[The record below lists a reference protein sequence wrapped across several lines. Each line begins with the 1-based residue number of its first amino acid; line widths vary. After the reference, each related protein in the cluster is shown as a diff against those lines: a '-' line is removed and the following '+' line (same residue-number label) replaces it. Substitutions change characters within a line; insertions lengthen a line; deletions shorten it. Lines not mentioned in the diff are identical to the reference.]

1 MSLTQRN
8 KQVVAN
14 RPQQQDPLPL
24 SSNELPSAIPTPV
37 SLPSAS
43 GPKEQ
48 FKYGDVKVTAPGV
61 GKVTIVIH

>member
-8 KQVVAN
+8 KQAVDKL
-14 RPQQQDPLPL
+14 PQDPLPL

>member
-1 MSLTQRN
+1 MSLTHRN
-8 KQVVAN
+8 KQAVDKL
-14 RPQQQDPLPL
+14 PQDLLPL

>member
-1 MSLTQRN
+1 MDNPLQL
-8 KQVVAN
+8 
-14 RPQQQDPLPL
+14 QQDPLPNP

-37 SLPSAS
+37 NIPSAA

-61 GKVTIVIH
+61 GSVSIVIH